1 MNKIWM
7 DIVEIKNLLARLK
20 AGEQEARKQLD
31 ARLRQLIELVKA
43 EDRKAEAALEF
54 YLTDKIDFLIRNRH
68 INPAD
73 RDDLKQDALL
83 AIFTNVK
90 NGKFDAALGDLGGY
104 AYRIARNRIMD
115 YHKKIREKTLET
127 VETHVDP
134 ADAQFEVDEDERRMI
149 KAAIQK
155 LPERHREVLRLHFF
169 EDLPMNE
176 VSEKLG
182 VPPQKAY
189 NLKNYALQLLRDQ
202 LKKAD
207 FF

>member
-1 MNKIWM
+1 MNVAEFK
-7 DIVEIKNLLARLK
+7 KLLARLK
-20 AGEQEARKQLD
+20 AGEQQTREQLETQV
-31 ARLRQLIELVKA
+31 RRLIELVKA
-43 EDRKAEAALEF
+43 EDRQAQAALEF
-54 YLTDKIDFLIRNRH
+54 YLADKIDFLMRNRQ

-104 AYRIARNRIMD
+104 AYRIARNRILD

-127 VETHVDP
+127 VESQFEP
-134 ADAQFEVDEDERRMI
+134 ADAEAEVGADERQMI
-149 KAAIQK
+149 KAAIQT
-155 LPERHREVLRLHFF
+155 LPERHREVLQLHFF
-169 EDLPMNE
+169 EGLPMNE

-182 VPPQKAY
+182 MPPQKAY
-189 NLKNYALQLLRDQ
+189 NLKNYALQLLRVQ
-202 LKKAD
+202 LNKSD